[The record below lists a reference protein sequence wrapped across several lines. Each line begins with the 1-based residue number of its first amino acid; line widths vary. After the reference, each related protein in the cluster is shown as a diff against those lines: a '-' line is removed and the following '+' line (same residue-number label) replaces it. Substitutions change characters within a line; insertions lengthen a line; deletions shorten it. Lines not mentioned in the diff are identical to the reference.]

1 MSRHVHQGVPGA
13 GTPIGLNDK
22 HGNPVHLGDT
32 LRFDP
37 DVWYRSSRWCTDLR
51 NEPRSAEPDPVC
63 TVRIVAG
70 EIELVG
76 TPGDVDQYCEIIRTW
91 DDQL

>member
-1 MSRHVHQGVPGA
+1 MNRHVHQSVPGA

-37 DVWYRSSRWCTDLR
+37 AVWYRTSRWVSDAR
-51 NEPRSAEPDPVC
+51 GEPYGLEPDPVC
-63 TVRIVAG
+63 TVRIDKG
-70 EIELVG
+70 EIELLG
-76 TPGDVDQYCEIIRTW
+76 TPGDVDQHCEIVRTW

>member
-1 MSRHVHQGVPGA
+1 MAKHIHQGVQGA

-22 HGNPVHLGDT
+22 LGNPVHLGDT

-37 DVWYRSSRWCTDLR
+37 DVWYRSSRWCADLR
-51 NEPRSAEPDPVC
+51 NEPRKAEPDPLV
-63 TVRIVAG
+63 TVRIVKG
-70 EIELVG
+70 EIEMLG
-76 TPGDVDQYCEIIRTW
+76 TPGDVDQYCQIVRTW